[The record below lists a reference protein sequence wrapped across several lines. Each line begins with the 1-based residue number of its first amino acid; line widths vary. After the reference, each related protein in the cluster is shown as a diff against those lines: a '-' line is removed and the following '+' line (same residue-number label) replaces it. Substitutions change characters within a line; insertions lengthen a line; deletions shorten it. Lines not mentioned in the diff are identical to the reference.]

1 MAGSAA
7 CTGQR
12 EEAPTL
18 PGGRPG
24 ELEGGW
30 RVSWG
35 GRVLERPGLKQRGGT
50 VQGKAASLAEFARSP
65 MTCVEART
73 MSQANPKITCK
84 TSKGI

>member
-35 GRVLERPGLKQRGGT
+35 GRVLERPGLKQRGG
-50 VQGKAASLAEFARSP
+50 Q
-65 MTCVEART
+65 
-73 MSQANPKITCK
+73 
-84 TSKGI
+84 SKGKLLPWPSLQGVP